1 MFTCSMVNLNHQ
13 DLRSDSS
20 NWSSLFQA
28 QDRGGPSE
36 DLKTCSSYVKMQN
49 YYLIYSNM
57 CFYTNKLKIHA
68 FGMAT
73 FKKIFTMRRSRFD
86 KKGLPIQT
94 HFVWLVCYQWMENG
108 KHKLRRLGV
117 PNQIVG
123 DSNLEFHKFGR
134 QLWYKSDSN
143 LTIKLTIAIPV

>member
-57 CFYTNKLKIHA
+57 CCLYRIMYSTQIDVACICIQLVIQLK
-68 FGMAT
+68 
-73 FKKIFTMRRSRFD
+73 SV
-86 KKGLPIQT
+86 LP
-94 HFVWLVCYQWMENG
+94 VSN
-108 KHKLRRLGV
+108 RLF
-117 PNQIVG
+117 N
-123 DSNLEFHKFGR
+123 
-134 QLWYKSDSN
+134 
-143 LTIKLTIAIPV
+143 